1 MDVFASRRMFLVLLR
16 FYRMFLVSPRVKR
29 MFCRIDSSVLWE
41 AKEGAA

>member
-1 MDVFASRRMFLVLLR
+1 MDVFASRRMFLVP
-16 FYRMFLVSPRVKR
+16 PRAKR